1 MAERTLTGKKY
12 TRSKEEREEEIKR
25 LGAKRDKWQM
35 NHLGNFE
42 PIYPSQDLELTKK
55 YEQLLIHS

>member
-25 LGAKRDKWQM
+25 LGAKRDKW
-35 NHLGNFE
+35 
-42 PIYPSQDLELTKK
+42 
-55 YEQLLIHS
+55 